1 MTFISIGE
9 CDKKL
14 IYPLIGGI
22 SKFVVNLILY
32 YFPDGAELNK
42 HPFMLG
48 INAGLGMSLAI
59 IPFIYLER
67 HNINQRKEKFIN
79 NNKNLEELIKKNNLT
94 IKKQKYLVIFLC
106 ALLDFV
112 QKVLVF
118 LFHYSISNNIWIFN
132 ILFLNIFTFM
142 ITNGRI
148 YKHQFLSM
156 GIMTLFGIG
165 LNIVNLYKMDLNDIS
180 ILFLSIV
187 IEIIYSLAIVL
198 AKYGMD
204 YKFCSPFEITFYEGI
219 FALIF
224 NIIFL
229 IISTNIPLNEDFK
242 YTDLLK
248 VSEHKGKKYLDNFY
262 TYTAHL
268 DFIEVLLFIVT
279 MSGRVLFN

>member
-1 MTFISIGE
+1 MKFISIGK
-9 CDKKL
+9 CDKHL

-67 HNINQRKEKFIN
+67 HNINQRKEIFIN

-148 YKHQFLSM
+148 YKHQF
-156 GIMTLFGIG
+156 
-165 LNIVNLYKMDLNDIS
+165 
-180 ILFLSIV
+180 
-187 IEIIYSLAIVL
+187 
-198 AKYGMD
+198 
-204 YKFCSPFEITFYEGI
+204 
-219 FALIF
+219 
-224 NIIFL
+224 
-229 IISTNIPLNEDFK
+229 
-242 YTDLLK
+242 
-248 VSEHKGKKYLDNFY
+248 
-262 TYTAHL
+262 
-268 DFIEVLLFIVT
+268 
-279 MSGRVLFN
+279 